1 MPTDLK
7 LVYMMEKPSR
17 FAVLRAWWPLSEF
30 LVVEPLMAEGGLLGI
45 AWDAWVSVADMFMKL
60 GSDVLFE
67 AVAHPVAKQVLLS
80 HRKSVRPSPRTRTM

>member
-80 HRKSVRPSPRTRTM
+80 HRKICQAIPRTRTM